1 MPLRFKQILIFSPD
15 TPTGGPEAL
24 HQLADVLN
32 SMGAVARMVYIGE
45 FSTLVPEGDTLT
57 CTVSEDAPARV
68 TYREYNAPPLLS
80 AKLTS
85 DTLLIFP
92 EIWIDFAV
100 DCINRTSAQ
109 ISIWWLSVDN
119 SPLFYRERN
128 YDFENLLFRHRLLH
142 FYQSHYA
149 LHMLLERGATNL
161 APLFDFTS
169 RAFVRKGLGDLTHS
183 KDQRTY
189 SIAYFPNKAG
199 AKAVEFLESLA
210 ARNPGVSLVAIK
222 NMSKAE
228 VAETLWKTK
237 IFIDFGHSPGK
248 DRMPREAAALG
259 LVVFVRKV
267 GAARFSNDYPIGEDY
282 FFSDADL
289 DNYSLEQRVLGVLSF
304 TEQSI
309 EAQAVMRNRVA
320 LEYEEFALQVRQSFF
335 KSP

>member
-1 MPLRFKQILIFSPD
+1 MPVRFKEVLIFSPD

-57 CTVSEDAPARV
+57 CTVSEDAPARI
-68 TYREYNAPPLLS
+68 TYKEYNAPPLTS

-85 DTLLIFP
+85 ETLLIFP

-109 ISIWWLSVDN
+109 LAIWWLSVDN

-128 YDFENLLFRHRLLH
+128 LDFENLLFRHRLLH

-161 APLFDFTS
+161 APLFDFTTRS
-169 RAFVRKGLGDLTHS
+169 FVFRGLGDLTHN
-183 KDQRTY
+183 KNHRVH

-199 AKAVEFLESLA
+199 PKAVEYLESLA
-210 ARNPGVSLVAIK
+210 ARNPSVSLVAIK
-222 NMSKAE
+222 NMTKSQ
-228 VAETLWKTK
+228 VAETLWNTK

-259 LVVFVRKV
+259 VVVFVRKV
-267 GAARFSNDYPIGEDY
+267 GAARFSNDYPIGENY
-282 FFSDADL
+282 FFTDADL
-289 DNYSLEQRVLGVLSF
+289 DNYSLEQRVLAALSF
-304 TEQSI
+304 PEFST
-309 EAQAVMRNRVA
+309 EAQSVMRNRAA
-320 LEYEEFALQVRQSFF
+320 LEYEEFCLQIRQSFF
-335 KSP
+335 KAH